1 MVTWE
6 QKELMVKTFTPYE
19 LFIQEL
25 KALHTQDARQNPH
38 ESFKKLIFADVL
50 VIFYFKLLTVDF
62 FSIFL
67 FWSRNHYLQ
76 SKKICGTPYLFKY
89 YLTYPN

>member
-1 MVTWE
+1 MHLGMVTWE

-38 ESFKKLIFADVL
+38 
-50 VIFYFKLLTVDF
+50 
-62 FSIFL
+62 
-67 FWSRNHYLQ
+67 
-76 SKKICGTPYLFKY
+76 
-89 YLTYPN
+89 